1 MVKHLINIESL
12 YGFSADELGK
22 LIYKKD
28 TKEDIQFILEV
39 AISGTYTFNKALTV
53 EDAEYL
59 SDVAYKK
66 YLDRISIQNTDGLD
80 DSYLYS
86 MYKENIPTTNGEL
99 YIRNLLRN
107 VFAEIICNGMFD
119 VVGTIVVGFEQVL
132 NPQLTWNKTRVIHSG
147 IFELS
152 IEVINVNLSLV
163 SE

>member
-66 YLDRISIQNTDGLD
+66 YLDRISIQEYGWF
-80 DSYLYS
+80 
-86 MYKENIPTTNGEL
+86 
-99 YIRNLLRN
+99 R
-107 VFAEIICNGMFD
+107 
-119 VVGTIVVGFEQVL
+119 
-132 NPQLTWNKTRVIHSG
+132 
-147 IFELS
+147 
-152 IEVINVNLSLV
+152 
-163 SE
+163 

>member
-1 MVKHLINIESL
+1 MARHLINIESL

-39 AISGTYTFNKALTV
+39 AISGTYVFNRSLTV
-53 EDAEYL
+53 EDAEYF
-59 SDVAYKK
+59 SDVAYRR
-66 YLDRISIQNTDGLD
+66 YLDRISIPNTDGLNE
-80 DSYLYS
+80 SYLYS

-99 YIRNLLRN
+99 YIKNLLKN

-119 VVGTIVVGFEQVL
+119 VIGNVLVGFEQVL

-152 IEVINVNLSLV
+152 VEVIDNGKKFS
-163 SE
+163 

>member
-1 MVKHLINIESL
+1 VARHLINIESL

-39 AISGTYTFNKALTV
+39 AISGTYIFNKALTI

-66 YLDRISIQNTDGLD
+66 YLDRISIQDTNGLD
-80 DSYLYS
+80 ESYLYS

-99 YIRNLLRN
+99 YIKNLLRN

-119 VVGTIVVGFEQVL
+119 VIGTVLVGFEQVL
-132 NPQLTWNKTRVIHSG
+132 NSQLSWNKTRVIHSG

-152 IEVINVNLSLV
+152 VEVIDNGQKSG
-163 SE
+163 

>member
-1 MVKHLINIESL
+1 MARHLINIESL

-39 AISGTYTFNKALTV
+39 AISGTYIFNKALAI

-66 YLDRISIQNTDGLD
+66 YLDRISIQDTNGLD
-80 DSYLYS
+80 ESYLYS

-99 YIRNLLRN
+99 YIKNLLRN

-119 VVGTIVVGFEQVL
+119 VIGTVLVGFEQVL
-132 NPQLTWNKTRVIHSG
+132 NSQLSWNKTRGIHSG

-152 IEVINVNLSLV
+152 VEVIDNGQKSG
-163 SE
+163 

>member
-1 MVKHLINIESL
+1 MARHLINIESL
-12 YGFSADELGK
+12 YVFSADELGK

-39 AISGTYTFNKALTV
+39 AISGTYIFNKALTI

-66 YLDRISIQNTDGLD
+66 YLDRISIQDTNGLD
-80 DSYLYS
+80 ESYLYS

-99 YIRNLLRN
+99 YIKNLLRN

-119 VVGTIVVGFEQVL
+119 VIGTVLVGFEQVL
-132 NPQLTWNKTRVIHSG
+132 NSQLSWNKTRVIHSG

-152 IEVINVNLSLV
+152 VEVIDNGQKPS
-163 SE
+163 

>member
-1 MVKHLINIESL
+1 MAKHLINIESL

-59 SDVAYKK
+59 SDIAYKK

-86 MYKENIPTTNGEL
+86 MYKENIPTTMVSFIL
-99 YIRNLLRN
+99 
-107 VFAEIICNGMFD
+107 EIY
-119 VVGTIVVGFEQVL
+119 
-132 NPQLTWNKTRVIHSG
+132 
-147 IFELS
+147 
-152 IEVINVNLSLV
+152 
-163 SE
+163 